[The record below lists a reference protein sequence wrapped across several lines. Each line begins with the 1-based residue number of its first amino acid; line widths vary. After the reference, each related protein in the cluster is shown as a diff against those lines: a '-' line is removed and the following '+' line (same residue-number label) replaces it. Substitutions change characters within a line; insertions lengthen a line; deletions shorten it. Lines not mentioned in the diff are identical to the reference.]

1 MSVSINDD
9 QYSAFVL
16 GVTGA
21 LPVAPARLLWLG
33 YGAAYADHGGV
44 IEAAVR
50 GTPVRFS
57 FKFSENLSPR
67 CRINLRPYSEKLGGD
82 GYDCKERFEA
92 WIKSQYGK
100 AVELKSR
107 NNAFYFKPFG
117 HAPGSAGNTRANTID
132 TFFDLGDEISLAR
145 VAEVKSCPE
154 FPALGRDVVVKLTLI
169 EAVSRILQRLR

>member
-1 MSVSINDD
+1 MSVSIDDD

-21 LPVAPARLLWLG
+21 LPITPARLLWLG

-50 GTPVRFS
+50 GTPVRLS
-57 FKFSENLSPR
+57 FKFSETHPPR
-67 CRINLRPYSEKLGGD
+67 CCINLRPYSEKLGD
-82 GYDCKERFEA
+82 GGDCKDGFMA
-92 WIKSQYGK
+92 WVKRQYG
-100 AVELKSR
+100 E
-107 NNAFYFKPFG
+107 NAAIQVPSGKCYFKPFG
-117 HAPGSAGNTRANTID
+117 HAPGSVDGDRGKTKYI
-132 TFFDLGDEISLAR
+132 FFDLGDEISLAR

-154 FPALGRDVVVKLTLI
+154 FPALGQDVVVKLTLI

>member
-16 GVTGA
+16 GITGA
-21 LPVAPARLLWLG
+21 LPIAPARLLWLG
-33 YGAAYADHGGV
+33 YRAAYADHGGV

-50 GTPVRFS
+50 GTPVRLS
-57 FKFSENLSPR
+57 FKFSETHPPR
-67 CRINLRPYSEKLGGD
+67 CCINLRPYSEKLGKG
-82 GYDCKERFEA
+82 GDCKNDFVA
-92 WIKSQYGK
+92 WVKRQYGEDVDK
-100 AVELKSR
+100 C
-107 NNAFYFKPFG
+107 YFKPFG
-117 HAPGSAGNTRANTID
+117 HVPDSVDGDCGKTKDI
-132 TFFDLGDEISLAR
+132 FFDLGDEISLAR